1 MGVYLWGGSISGG
14 HCGALKGPPLTHP
27 GGSPRDPPGTPLPG
41 GSRGPPRGARGAH
54 FGGYLI
60 TLPVG
65 TEWDIFAGPHFWPK
79 SGFLP
84 PWDRIPPSN
93 TKRSY
98 LDPQND
104 PLRGVPRGVPGGPP
118 ARGGSPPGARIFRAP
133 RGPPGGAPGG
143 PREGPFGGSPDTPQI
158 GPPGPPIKGGYR
170 GVFIGYSDRG
180 SSYILRV
187 HQPFRFQAPTTSLT
201 LSPVHRR

>member
-1 MGVYLWGGSISGG
+1 MRAHINDNSADRLRLPAVGADWWRAYIRWVLIVGGIPLGRVHIGGSLWGPF
-14 HCGALKGPPLTHP
+14 GAPADPP
-27 GGSPRDPPGTPLPG
+27 RRVPPGTLPG
-41 GSRGPPRGARGAH
+41 PPSPGGPGAPPRGARGAH

-143 PREGPFGGSPDTPQI
+143 PREGPFGGVPGYPPNRPPRTPH
-158 GPPGPPIKGGYR
+158 KGG
-170 GVFIGYSDRG
+170 
-180 SSYILRV
+180 L
-187 HQPFRFQAPTTSLT
+187 
-201 LSPVHRR
+201 